1 VQDIFNRTIPDCWC
15 RSKANDPF
23 WLRKRR
29 RLTLKAKALTSLI
42 ALVCVGAVSICGAA
56 WALDEAILT
65 PTNDSVK
72 AAEDEATGIFK

>member
-1 VQDIFNRTIPDCWC
+1 M
-15 RSKANDPF
+15 
-23 WLRKRR
+23 
-29 RLTLKAKALTSLI
+29 KAKALTSLI

-72 AAEDEATGIFK
+72 SAEDEATGIFR